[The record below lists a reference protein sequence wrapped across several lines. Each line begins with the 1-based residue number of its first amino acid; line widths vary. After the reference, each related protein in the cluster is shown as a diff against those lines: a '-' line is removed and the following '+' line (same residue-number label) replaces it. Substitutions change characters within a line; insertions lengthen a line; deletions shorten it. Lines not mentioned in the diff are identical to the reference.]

1 MHLLLPLRRQ
11 ATNFSKQPTWLAISL
26 AGVLALG
33 IFVAEPAP
41 AQVLTHG
48 PVVGGVTD
56 TEAKVFVRTDVAAT
70 VVLQYSTDP
79 VFGTYSASGDYA
91 TAETSDFTSTISLSG
106 LTAETT
112 YYLRVLVNG
121 Q

>member
-1 MHLLLPLRRQ
+1 M
-11 ATNFSKQPTWLAISL
+11 
-26 AGVLALG
+26 
-33 IFVAEPAP
+33 
-41 AQVLTHG
+41 LTHG

-79 VFGTYSASGDYA
+79 LFATYSASAGYP
-91 TAETSDFTSTISLSG
+91 TVETSDFTTIIPLSG
-106 LTAETT
+106 LSAETT

-121 Q
+121 LVQKRAALPLLHQLRTGGDSAKL